1 MNTRTKTALIAVGV
15 MLGFWLLTK
24 GLNSLV
30 RSPGATSYAYNCAQC
45 HGENGEG
52 IGQLVPPLANTD
64 WLEENINQV
73 PCIIRH
79 GIKDSLFVNGVWYN
93 EEMLGLAQL
102 NDIQVANITNYISKR
117 FTKEQTFFTQDKV
130 DELLNACVID

>member
-1 MNTRTKTALIAVGV
+1 M
-15 MLGFWLLTK
+15 
-24 GLNSLV
+24 
-30 RSPGATSYAYNCAQC
+30 
-45 HGENGEG
+45 
-52 IGQLVPPLANTD
+52 GQLVPPLANTD

-130 DELLNACVID
+130 DELLNACEID